1 MLMNAAPRSVM
12 PQRRRSKRPTAN
24 SRVTR
29 SRAAASSMPTH
40 LPSITARQ
48 KVEKL
53 NTAQPPV
60 PIWLSPLLF
69 LQRSSDIVTF
79 VLVAMTLTLYSLTV
93 YTQQQ
98 WSQEYR
104 KLENL
109 QRDERHLTTTNA
121 VIKDQ
126 LAQQAEKPATGLVSP
141 SPANTIF
148 LTPAPQRQ
156 VRSNSTNTA
165 DPEPGAKSPLGY

>member
-1 MLMNAAPRSVM
+1 MNAARRSIM
-12 PQRRRSKRPTAN
+12 PHQRRSNKTAAN
-24 SRVTR
+24 SRVMQ
-29 SRAAASSMPTH
+29 SRAALSEKVTN
-40 LPSITARQ
+40 LPSLTARQ

-53 NTAQPPV
+53 NTVQAANPV
-60 PIWLSPLLF
+60 WLSPLLF
-69 LQRSSDIVTF
+69 IQRSSDIMTF
-79 VLVAMTLTLYSLTV
+79 ILVASTLSLYSWTV

-98 WSQEYR
+98 WSQDYR

-156 VRSNSTNTA
+156 ARTTPSQTA
-165 DPEPGAKSPLGY
+165 NNEPGAKNPLGY

>member
-1 MLMNAAPRSVM
+1 MNVARRSVL
-12 PQRRRSKRPTAN
+12 PHQRRSKKAVAN
-24 SRVTR
+24 SKVMQ
-29 SRAAASSMPTH
+29 SRAALSAKVTN
-40 LPSITARQ
+40 LPSLTARQ

-53 NTAQPPV
+53 NTVQAPTPV
-60 PIWLSPLLF
+60 WLSPLLF
-69 LQRSSDIVTF
+69 IQRSSDIVTF
-79 VLVAMTLTLYSLTV
+79 ILVASTLSLYSWTV

-98 WSQEYR
+98 WSQDYR

-156 VRSNSTNTA
+156 ARTTPSQTASN
-165 DPEPGAKSPLGY
+165 EPGARNPLGY

>member
-1 MLMNAAPRSVM
+1 MNVARRSVL
-12 PQRRRSKRPTAN
+12 PQRRRSKRPAAN
-24 SRVTR
+24 SRITQ
-29 SRAAASSMPTH
+29 SRAAVSS
-40 LPSITARQ
+40 TARQ

-53 NTAQPPV
+53 NTAPLAN

-69 LQRSSDIVTF
+69 IQRSSDIVTF
-79 VLVAMTLTLYSLTV
+79 ILVASTLSLYSWTV

-98 WSQEYR
+98 WSQDYR

-126 LAQQAEKPATGLVSP
+126 LAKQAEKPATGLVSP
-141 SPANTIF
+141 QPANTIF

-156 VRSNSTNTA
+156 VRTNPTKTA
-165 DPEPGAKSPLGY
+165 SSEQVAKNPLGY

>member
-1 MLMNAAPRSVM
+1 MNVARRSVL
-12 PQRRRSKRPTAN
+12 PQRRRSRKPTTN
-24 SRVTR
+24 SKMTQ
-29 SRAAASSMPTH
+29 SRAAISS
-40 LPSITARQ
+40 TAKQ

-53 NTAQPPV
+53 NTASSAN

-69 LQRSSDIVTF
+69 IQRSSDIVTF
-79 VLVAMTLTLYSLTV
+79 VLVASTLCLYSWTV

-126 LAQQAEKPATGLVSP
+126 LAKLAEKPATGLVSP

-156 VRSNSTNTA
+156 VRSNPNQTA
-165 DPEPGAKSPLGY
+165 NSEPVAKNPLGY

>member
-1 MLMNAAPRSVM
+1 MNAARRSVL
-12 PQRRRSKRPTAN
+12 PQRRRSRKPTAN
-24 SRVTR
+24 SKVTHFE
-29 SRAAASSMPTH
+29 AASAS
-40 LPSITARQ
+40 TARQ

-53 NTAQPPV
+53 NTASSSLPN
-60 PIWLSPLLF
+60 WLSPLLF
-69 LQRSSDIVTF
+69 IQRSSDIVTF
-79 VLVAMTLTLYSLTV
+79 VLVASTLTLYSWTV

-98 WSQEYR
+98 WSQDYR

-126 LAQQAEKPATGLVSP
+126 LATLAEKPATGLVSP

-156 VRSNSTNTA
+156 VRTNPNQTANS
-165 DPEPGAKSPLGY
+165 EPAAKNPLGY

>member
-1 MLMNAAPRSVM
+1 MNAARRSVL
-12 PQRRRSKRPTAN
+12 PQRRRSRKPTAN
-24 SRVTR
+24 SKVTQ
-29 SRAAASSMPTH
+29 SRAAISSR
-40 LPSITARQ
+40 ARQ

-53 NTAQPPV
+53 NTASSRN

-69 LQRSSDIVTF
+69 IQRSSDIVTF
-79 VLVAMTLTLYSLTV
+79 VLVASTLCLYSWTV

-98 WSQEYR
+98 WSQDYR

-126 LAQQAEKPATGLVSP
+126 LAKLAEKPATGLVSP

-156 VRSNSTNTA
+156 ARTNPTKTANS
-165 DPEPGAKSPLGY
+165 EPVVKNPLGY